1 MRHAGDILAT
11 KPQTLRPRHTEYR
24 RMTRHVKEKEKEEEE
39 EKKTRTPQLY
49 AFATSNDKSC
59 ARFFLHHV
67 QARSTPSKLA
77 FDDLHLQTLVV

>member
-39 EKKTRTPQLY
+39 EEKKKQGRLNCMRLRRRMTRVAHEFFASRAG
-49 AFATSNDKSC
+49 AFHTVK
-59 ARFFLHHV
+59 V
-67 QARSTPSKLA
+67 G
-77 FDDLHLQTLVV
+77 V